1 MPLGQTVLN
10 NLNEGG
16 AANQLFRSFA
26 GTGSENIFANG
37 FENAARA
44 PEFAQSQVLNYDRAH
59 RLTSITGIE
68 SYQYDAHGRRVLTT
82 RTSDGLKRYQLYS
95 NAGVLMHTED
105 QRISEVIDYV
115 NLEGQLVAE
124 RSSPL
129 FGGLV
134 TTRYQHADLRGS
146 PTVVSSAGG
155 LQVERS
161 IEQPFGA
168 PYDGIYRDGPGFT
181 GHATDAA
188 SGLTYMQQRYYDPVA
203 GRFLSVDPEQSEFS
217 RYSYGANNPFKFVD
231 PDGRE
236 NVLGIVAQFEDYSRI
251 DSPSTNDLSGLAD
264 VQRSVDLTVET
275 VMASGDANVIADVK
289 VWEVS
294 YNPEDTFPGDPS
306 TLAVTNSDGEHGS
319 ENNPRYI
326 ATSYLKPFDEFR
338 NSTGK
343 MKTSEGIT
351 SNTKD
356 AKLLITGLHELSH
369 GSAGNDALPYG
380 KPNEKRASERD
391 IGRRVRD
398 LIKHSPTVNRSDYK

>member
-203 GRFLSVDPEQSEFS
+203 GRFLSTDPDPVNGLGLNFN
-217 RYSYGANNPFKFVD
+217 RYNYAGNNPYRYTD
-231 PDGRE
+231 PDGRCIDLCVVE
-236 NVLGIVAQFEDYSRI
+236 GIVVGVAL
-251 DSPSTNDLSGLAD
+251 LS
-264 VQRSVDLTVET
+264 V
-275 VMASGDANVIADVK
+275 
-289 VWEVS
+289 
-294 YNPEDTFPGDPS
+294 
-306 TLAVTNSDGEHGS
+306 
-319 ENNPRYI
+319 YI
-326 ATSYLKPFDEFR
+326 AADNAVENIK
-338 NSTGK
+338 N
-343 MKTSEGIT
+343 
-351 SNTKD
+351 D
-356 AKLLITGLHELSH
+356 AKANAPKPGMVQNSANEGSH
-369 GSAGNDALPYG
+369 QRHLYQCRFQKD
-380 KPNEKRASERD
+380 
-391 IGRRVRD
+391 
-398 LIKHSPTVNRSDYK
+398 